1 MPPMK
6 PIVNCATA
14 VLLFSFSC
22 PQTTTS
28 TAFVP
33 SPNFTRTNLRNTR
46 TSPPYSTVP
55 PALSSSRNL
64 ASGARQRVAGRSRA
78 AHGGENNA
86 NAKKAPVSVLDRPWD
101 VEVLLHGERRVIT
114 VQPGDSVLEA
124 AEMSGMNVSYDC
136 RRGNCISCAARVQA
150 GSSENYENRADRRA
164 DDGAPEGF
172 VLSCSTYPVG
182 PGVKLE
188 LSANAEMWTAF
199 CTKFEDGTT
208 RGLLRQ
214 ASASVMRDY
223 NERHPEEFRETIE
236 RQFKSQ

>member
-1 MPPMK
+1 MPEGTGDRQQQMMPPMK

-124 AEMSGMNVSYDC
+124 VSFHLD
-136 RRGNCISCAARVQA
+136 N
-150 GSSENYENRADRRA
+150 E
-164 DDGAPEGF
+164 P
-172 VLSCSTYPVG
+172 L
-182 PGVKLE
+182 
-188 LSANAEMWTAF
+188 
-199 CTKFEDGTT
+199 T
-208 RGLLRQ
+208 RG
-214 ASASVMRDY
+214 ASVSCLEADQALRGL
-223 NERHPEEFRETIE
+223 F
-236 RQFKSQ
+236 